1 MYENVL
7 NDREKSL
14 FDEMVNGYKLM
25 GKVNIEIS
33 ELGIDEDLKD
43 LLKYEESIMGCG
55 I

>member
-7 NDREKSL
+7 NDKEKKL
-14 FDEMVNGYKLM
+14 LEELINGYKLM